1 MAKGGS
7 KPQYDYSAMRL
18 EYVEHGTSFRQIA
31 EKFGVKSASTVSQ
44 YARRHGWE
52 EQRERYLQIQAQRDI
67 EVLAEK
73 RAQKIEAID
82 SAFLDTLHASLLS
95 MGINLEDRW
104 VKNPDTGETVF
115 VRGRPVDA
123 MGITKLMD
131 KYLIL
136 SGNVTS
142 REAHVGINLDLNP
155 SDVPK
160 DVLRELRDLAEEQG
174 AGEGPVGQSP
184 LPSIS
189 GAKQVS

>member
-7 KPQYDYSAMRL
+7 KPQYDYNAMRL
-18 EYVEHGTSFRQIA
+18 EFVEHGTSFRQLA
-31 EKFGVKSASTVSQ
+31 EKYGVKSASTVSQ
-44 YARRHGWE
+44 YAGRHGWQD
-52 EQRERYLQIQAQRDI
+52 QRDRYLQIQEQRSV

-95 MGINLEDRW
+95 LGINLEDRW
-104 VKNPDTGETVF
+104 VKNPDTGETIF

-123 MGITKLMD
+123 QGITKLMD

-142 REAHVGINLDLNP
+142 REAHVGINLNVNP
-155 SDVPK
+155 EDIPR

-174 AGEGPVGQSP
+174 AGEGSVGQSP

-189 GAKQVS
+189 GARKVS